1 LKSPPHFH
9 DSDHS
14 LNEPVAELDHRADQ
28 MSFAHRNFLLRQ
40 IHDLPKAEAVEHRR
54 HRWRLN
60 YMFEIA
66 T

>member
-1 LKSPPHFH
+1 
-9 DSDHS
+9 
-14 LNEPVAELDHRADQ
+14 
-28 MSFAHRNFLLRQ
+28 MSFAHRNFFFRQ
-40 IHDLPKAEAVEHRR
+40 IHDLPEAEAEAVEHRR